1 MNFWQFFRFFCIYML
16 TLLTQKTVLGY
27 SFTEK
32 YAKIHDF
39 RNQKS
44 GFFKVWDTL
53 TMIQPRK
60 KKHLT
65 NVSSPLKTF
74 FDHLQGR
81 WENMIFLIFFESPFF
96 TNFVTFTVLMH
107 AKSEFSEKSI
117 FSNFLSDLANGHIMY
132 LGAKEH

>member
-1 MNFWQFFRFFCIYML
+1 ML
-16 TLLTQKTVLGY
+16 TLLLQKTPFGRSL
-27 SFTEK
+27 TKK

-53 TMIQPRK
+53 PMIQPRK

-81 WENMIFLIFFESPFF
+81 
-96 TNFVTFTVLMH
+96 
-107 AKSEFSEKSI
+107 
-117 FSNFLSDLANGHIMY
+117 
-132 LGAKEH
+132 